1 MGLVNIFFF
10 SNWHFWLKEILTD
23 FVLFFY
29 AKRQRACER
38 TKTSQGTTMEAS
50 VTIASGCCSF
60 PLKQSRIFLFLTDD
74 LYARGSACV
83 FLVDVFFFF
92 FTYEKVG
99 KGTEKRRNNE
109 EEERGNS
116 WPEAAETPEK
126 QKRKQKQSFFPTTE
140 IVNFCFFSANF
151 IRYGISSIVREG
163 EKKWLNDEEGRE
175 KSHPVSHFAPLVSR
189 GFRSAFAT
197 HTIADERGSKYVCV
211 GGEK

>member
-10 SNWHFWLKEILTD
+10 FELAFLIEGNFD
-23 FVLFFY
+23 RFCFFFN

-116 WPEAAETPEK
+116 WPEAAETPEN
-126 QKRKQKQSFFPTTE
+126 RKENKNSH
-140 IVNFCFFSANF
+140 
-151 IRYGISSIVREG
+151 SSQQ
-163 EKKWLNDEEGRE
+163 L
-175 KSHPVSHFAPLVSR
+175 KS
-189 GFRSAFAT
+189 
-197 HTIADERGSKYVCV
+197 
-211 GGEK
+211 